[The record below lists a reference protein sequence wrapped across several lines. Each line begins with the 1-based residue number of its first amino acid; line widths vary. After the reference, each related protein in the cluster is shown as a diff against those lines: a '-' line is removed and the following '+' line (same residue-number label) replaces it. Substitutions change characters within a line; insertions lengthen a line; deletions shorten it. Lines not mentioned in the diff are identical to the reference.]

1 MPDRWLEELSERIQS
16 ELNARPVQF
25 LVERELQD
33 VERSRLYDELSR
45 RYPELW
51 RPVFGRA

>member
-16 ELNARPVQF
+16 SESRPIQF

-45 RYPELW
+45 RYPGLW
-51 RPVFGRA
+51 RPISARA